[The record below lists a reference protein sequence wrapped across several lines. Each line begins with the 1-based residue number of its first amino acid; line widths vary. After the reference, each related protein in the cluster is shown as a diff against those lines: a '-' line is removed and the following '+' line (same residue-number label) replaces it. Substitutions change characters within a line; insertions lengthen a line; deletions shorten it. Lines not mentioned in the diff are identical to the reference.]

1 METLIIPETIILDS
15 LEKGLQFVR
24 TDYQTNLDANA
35 EQDSYLYRILHGIG
49 IERYTYFTQ
58 GKKVFLAEEDDPR
71 KLNIDLM
78 YNMNVD
84 KVPSVYIALANEQ
97 NGQNGMGL
105 DQGYQQDLENEDGST
120 LPVFTRRKNT
130 SYNIMITSD
139 NSNEVVMI
147 YHFLYALLTSL
158 IPHLNIKGLENI
170 SIGGQDLQLRGDLI
184 PKNIFMRALAINLQY
199 ETSVP
204 DLSRNPTAGA
214 IFFSGTPVEEVIPT
228 TTTTTTIIQ
237 RESTIVEINEI
248 KIVILSD

>member
-35 EQDSYLYRILHGIG
+35 EQDSYLYRILQGIG

-71 KLNIDLM
+71 RLNIDLA
-78 YNMNVD
+78 YNMDVS

-97 NGQNGMGL
+97 NGQNGLGL
-105 DQGYQQDLENEDGST
+105 DEGYQDEITNEDGTT
-120 LPVFTRRKNT
+120 LAVFTRRKNT
-130 SYNIMITSD
+130 SYNIMVTSD

-158 IPHLNIKGLENI
+158 TPHLNMRGLENI

-184 PKNIFMRALAINLQY
+184 PKHIFMRALVINLQY

-204 DLSRNPTAGA
+204 DLSKNPTAGV
-214 IFFSGTPVEEVIPT
+214 IFFSGTPVEEIIPPT
-228 TTTTTTIIQ
+228 TTTTTTISITTTTT
-237 RESTIVEINEI
+237 TIN
-248 KIVILSD
+248 

>member
-1 METLIIPETIILDS
+1 
-15 LEKGLQFVR
+15 
-24 TDYQTNLDANA
+24 
-35 EQDSYLYRILHGIG
+35 
-49 IERYTYFTQ
+49 
-58 GKKVFLAEEDDPR
+58 
-71 KLNIDLM
+71 
-78 YNMNVD
+78 MNVD
-84 KVPSVYIALANEQ
+84 KVPSIYIALANEQ

-158 IPHLNIKGLENI
+158 TPHLNMKGLENI

-204 DLSRNPTAGA
+204 DLSRNPTVGA
-214 IFFSGTPVEEVIPT
+214 LFASGTPVEEIIPT
-228 TTTTTTIIQ
+228 TTTTTITPTTTTTTIPVATTTT
-237 RESTIVEINEI
+237 TIN
-248 KIVILSD
+248 